1 MKKAWLNKKG
11 LACMKKG
18 PDCMK
23 KCSDCMKKGP
33 DWIKR
38 ALTWLQKAM
47 EKLFSK
53 TESKYL
59 STLFQKEKKL
69 ETDVCISENS
79 LFEIHKFP
87 LSPVE
92 ISTRGYRKTSSP

>member
-1 MKKAWLNKKG
+1 
-11 LACMKKG
+11 
-18 PDCMK
+18 
-23 KCSDCMKKGP
+23 
-33 DWIKR
+33 
-38 ALTWLQKAM
+38 M

-92 ISTRGYRKTSSP
+92 ISTRGYRKNIISAAINLVESPWWPPTKKDTWCFMRI